1 MRYVEI
7 AVNVPQVS
15 GVFHYH
21 LPPDLEGRLQP
32 GHLVVVPFGAQT
44 VQGVV
49 LRNIENPDVPETR
62 PVETLLDE
70 TPALTAAQIDF
81 AFRLSEET
89 LSSLAAMIGLMLPP
103 GLSQQADVEYRLV
116 SPEFKGFPGL
126 KLTKIQGRLV
136 ALLQRRGP
144 LRGRQIDR
152 AVPRT
157 NWRASIRSLV
167 DRDVIAG
174 VPVLPPPQVRPK
186 FVRTAQLAVKPEKA
200 EAALPEVGHTET
212 TLERRG
218 KILRFL
224 VQEGVPVSVS
234 WVYAHSGGNLSDLQ
248 VLAEKDLIEL
258 RETEI
263 LRDPLEEVEVAAAR
277 TRPELTP
284 DQHAVWEAIRTGIES
299 SSSAPFLI
307 QGVTGSGKTEIYLR
321 AVEKVLAAGRQAV
334 VLVPEI
340 ALTAQTVRRF
350 MSRFPGEVGLIHS
363 QLSPGEQYDTWR
375 RARRG
380 DLSVIIGPRSALF
393 TPLPDIGLIVL
404 DESHD
409 GSYYQS
415 DPPFYHAREAAIGYA
430 ELLGAA
436 CIMGSATPSV
446 ESRHRAERGRWK
458 FLRLPRRI
466 LGTDAASG
474 AVVSSEA
481 LPPVRV
487 VDMRQELKADNRS
500 IFSRAL
506 QETLTGT
513 LMQKQQ
519 AILFLNRRGTG
530 TYVFCRTCGHALR
543 CPRCDEVSL
552 TYHREGADLQ
562 CHHCGYQR
570 NMPERCPNCD
580 SDQIRHYGMGTERV
594 EDEVRALFPEA
605 RTLRWDRDTTRKKG
619 AHDLILTHFANHQ
632 ADVLIGTQMLA
643 KGLDLPLV
651 TLVGIVLA
659 DVGLHLPD
667 YRAGERVFQV
677 LTQVSG
683 RAGRSLLGGE
693 VILQTFEP
701 DNYIIRS
708 AAGHDY
714 EAFYSAEMIYRREI
728 GYPPF
733 GRLVR
738 LEYRDL
744 DPERAERR
752 AGALASHL
760 RGLIASQTRVQTE
773 LIGPAPCFYSR
784 LDGRYRWQIVL
795 RGPDPA
801 GLLPGLPL
809 DDWRVEVNPQ
819 SLL

>member
-1 MRYVEI
+1 MQFVEI

-21 LPPDLEGRLQP
+21 LPPDLEGRLEP
-32 GHLVVVPFGAQT
+32 GQLVEVPFGVQT

-49 LRNIENPDVPETR
+49 IRPVASPAVPETR
-62 PVETLLDE
+62 PVAALLDE
-70 TPALTAAQIDF
+70 APALTPAQIEF
-81 AFRLSEET
+81 AFRLAAET
-89 LSSLAAMIGLMLPP
+89 LSPLAAVIGLMLPT

-116 SPEFKGFPGL
+116 SPEFKGLPGL
-126 KLTKIQGRLV
+126 KLTAIQGRLV

-167 DRDVIAG
+167 QRDVVAG
-174 VPVLPPPQVRPK
+174 KPVLPPPQVRPK
-186 FVRTAQLAVKPEKA
+186 FIRTAQLAVKPEKA
-200 EAALPEVGHTET
+200 EAALTEVGQTAA

-218 KILRFL
+218 KIVRFL
-224 VQEGVPVSVS
+224 IREGVPVNVS
-234 WVYAHSGGNLSDLQ
+234 WVYAHSGGSLSDLQ
-248 VLAEKDLIEL
+248 VLAEKELVEL

-263 LRDPLEEVEVAAAR
+263 FRDPLEDIEVDAAR
-277 TRPELTP
+277 RRPDLTP
-284 DQHAVWEAIRTGIES
+284 DQRRAWEAIRAAIDG
-299 SSSAPFLI
+299 APAGPFLV
-307 QGVTGSGKTEIYLR
+307 QGVTGSGKTEIYIR
-321 AVEKVLAAGRQAV
+321 AVERVIAAGRQAI

-380 DLSVIIGPRSALF
+380 DLSVVIGPRSALF
-393 TPLPDIGLIVL
+393 VPLPDIGLIVL
-404 DESHD
+404 DEEHD

-415 DPPFYHAREAAIGYA
+415 EPPFYHAREAAIHYA
-430 ELLGAA
+430 GLLGAV
-436 CIMGSATPSV
+436 CILGSATPSI
-446 ESRHRAERGRWK
+446 ESRRRAERGAWTL
-458 FLRLPRRI
+458 LRLPRRI
-466 LGTDAASG
+466 LGIDG
-474 AVVSSEA
+474 ATGEVVSSEV

-487 VDMRQELKADNRS
+487 VDMRRELKAGNRS

-506 QETLTGT
+506 QETLTAT
-513 LMQKQQ
+513 LMQRQQ
-519 AILFLNRRGTG
+519 AILFLNRRGAG
-530 TYVFCRTCGHALR
+530 TYVFCRNCGHVMR

-552 TYHREGADLQ
+552 TFHRAESDLQ
-562 CHHCGYQR
+562 CHHCGYSR
-570 NMPERCPNCD
+570 SMPGTCPGCG
-580 SDQIRHYGMGTERV
+580 SDQVRQYGMGTERV
-594 EDEVRALFPEA
+594 EEEVRALFPEA
-605 RTLRWDRDTTRKKG
+605 RTLRWDRDTTQAKG

-632 ADVLIGTQMLA
+632 ADVLVGTQMLA

-667 YRAGERVFQV
+667 YRAAERVFQV
-677 LTQVSG
+677 LTQVAG
-683 RAGRSLLGGE
+683 RAGRSRLGGE
-693 VILQTFEP
+693 VVLQTFEP
-701 DNYIIRS
+701 DSYVIRA

-714 EAFYSAEMIYRREI
+714 EAFYNAEMAYRREI

-738 LEYRDL
+738 LEVRDL
-744 DPERAERR
+744 NPGRAERR

-760 RGLIASQTRVQTE
+760 QGLIAARSHVRIE

-784 LDGRYRWQIVL
+784 LDGRYRYQIIL
-795 RGPDPA
+795 RGADPA
-801 GLLPGLPL
+801 DLLSDLPL
-809 DDWRVEVNPQ
+809 EGWRVEVNPQ